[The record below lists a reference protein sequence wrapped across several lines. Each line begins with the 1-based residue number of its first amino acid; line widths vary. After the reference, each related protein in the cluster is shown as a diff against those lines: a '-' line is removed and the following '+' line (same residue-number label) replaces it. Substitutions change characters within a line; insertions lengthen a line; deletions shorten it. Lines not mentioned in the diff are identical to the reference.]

1 MEGSSNKKQNYL
13 TVSQFAT
20 IIFGSIVGVGIL
32 SLPNGI
38 VKEAHQDGW
47 ISTLIGGIYPLYVVI
62 ITSYI
67 AKRFP
72 NDNILIL
79 SKKYF
84 GKILGNSF
92 NLIFSTYFILHA
104 SLIAS
109 YYSNLMRSYMMGFL
123 TSFKFLAILF
133 ICIIYAASR
142 GLKVIGRISEICFYL
157 TVALMLTPMNSLKY
171 SQMTN
176 ICPVFG
182 SGFGSILKGALKSTF
197 AYSGAEIILLI
208 YPFLK
213 EKKRMIAA
221 SLVSV
226 SIAIVIYVWCVFI
239 TTYYLG
245 PDIVNK
251 SFWSFLVV
259 TETVSLSAIN
269 NYRYVFMY
277 VWSIVA
283 FKTITINTY
292 ASVFI
297 LKDFANKIQKKK
309 IYFSMFPIL
318 LYLAFNYGN
327 EISRQNISNNIVPWY
342 TLFNLLYMTAIAV
355 FIFFKRGGKA

>member
-1 MEGSSNKKQNYL
+1 MEGNSNKNQKYL
-13 TVSQFAT
+13 TVSQFGT
-20 IIFGSIVGVGIL
+20 IIFGTVVGVGIL
-32 SLPNGI
+32 SLPNGV
-38 VKEAHQDGW
+38 VKTAHQDGW
-47 ISTLIGGIYPLYVVI
+47 ISALIGGIYPLYVVI
-62 ITSYI
+62 IASYI
-67 AKRFP
+67 GKKFP

-84 GKILGNSF
+84 GKILGTSF
-92 NLIFSTYFILHA
+92 NLIFATYFIFVA
-104 SLIAS
+104 ALIAS

-123 TSFKFLAILF
+123 TSFKFLGILF

-157 TVALMLTPMNSLKY
+157 TIAMMLTSTNALKF
-171 SQMTN
+171 SHITN
-176 ICPVFG
+176 IYPVFG
-182 SGFGSILKGALKSTF
+182 SGFSSILKGAFQSTF

-213 EKKRMIAA
+213 EKKRMLVA
-221 SLVSV
+221 SLISV
-226 SIAIVIYVWCVFI
+226 TIVIVIYGWCVFI
-239 TTYYLG
+239 TTYFLG

-259 TETVSLSAIN
+259 TESLSLSVIN

-277 VWSIVA
+277 VWSIIA
-283 FKTITINTY
+283 FKTITINSY

-297 LKDFANKIQKKK
+297 LKDFAYKVQKKK
-309 IYFSMFPIL
+309 IYFLMFPIL

-327 EISRQNISNNIVPWY
+327 EISRQNISNIFLPWY

-355 FIFFKRGGKA
+355 FILFKKGGKA